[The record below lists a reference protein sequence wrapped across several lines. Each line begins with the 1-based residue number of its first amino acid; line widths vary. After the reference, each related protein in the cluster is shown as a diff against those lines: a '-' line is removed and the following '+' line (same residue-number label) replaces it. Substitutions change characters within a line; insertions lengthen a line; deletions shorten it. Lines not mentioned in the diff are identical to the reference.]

1 MTLLLALGACIAAI
15 AVVAIIAIRLLLK
28 KKSKELTL
36 RIKSITP
43 FQANQESS
51 ERTLRRENDSFFPRH
66 RVRFGTSL

>member
-36 RIKSITP
+36 RIKSMKL
-43 FQANQESS
+43 S
-51 ERTLRRENDSFFPRH
+51 
-66 RVRFGTSL
+66 